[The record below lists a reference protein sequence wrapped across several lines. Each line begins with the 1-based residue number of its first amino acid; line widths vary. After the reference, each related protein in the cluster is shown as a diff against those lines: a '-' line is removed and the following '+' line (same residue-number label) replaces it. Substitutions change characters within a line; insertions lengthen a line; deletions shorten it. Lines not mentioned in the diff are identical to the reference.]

1 MSTTFPKPLQEATNA
16 LAENLLASEPFINF
30 DRARTELN
38 SDSEAK
44 TLLDQL
50 SAAQSRL
57 SQLQTQGGITQE
69 EIEQYRALQAEVQ
82 SNARFIEYQNA
93 QQSATNYLREIN
105 QEISQQLGLNFSALV
120 GKSCG

>member
-1 MSTTFPKPLQEATNA
+1 MSTTFPKPLLEATNA
-16 LAENLLASEPFINF
+16 LAENLLASEPFIKF

-69 EIEQYRALQAEVQ
+69 EIEQYRELQAEVQ
-82 SNARFIEYQNA
+82 SNAKFIEYQNA